1 MAVSER
7 GEVTAYPPAEV
18 MTSPANRP
26 AWAAGVPQT
35 TPLTSA
41 PVPAGAMLAGAAA
54 VSSLM
59 QPLPP
64 RAGAVAV
71 RKEHAEEGGQADLDP
86 GALAAGRD
94 LPGDG
99 HGLVDGDGVAG
110 VDGVPAGR
118 GVDPDHPAVGAGQRP
133 AGIARPDVGAGLHH
147 AVQRLVQA

>member
-1 MAVSER
+1 MAVSDR

-18 MTSPANRP
+18 MTSPANNP

-41 PVPAGAMLAGAAA
+41 PVPAGGVAGRGRGSVVAGAAAAAAAHGVGLMRVAAALPLRAGAAA
-54 VSSLM
+54 V
-59 QPLPP
+59 
-64 RAGAVAV
+64 RE
-71 RKEHAEEGGQADLDP
+71 EHAEEGRQADLDP

-110 VDGVPAGR
+110 V
-118 GVDPDHPAVGAGQRP
+118 
-133 AGIARPDVGAGLHH
+133 
-147 AVQRLVQA
+147 